1 MTQDR
6 AGRQRDPGRRRRGC
20 GCVVWPLVAVL
31 VVAGLIG
38 LDRWSVGRVE
48 TEVSG
53 RVRTQMGL
61 AEDPGVTIHGFPF
74 LTQVV
79 TNHFERVDLQG
90 RGLPAGTQEQPLTVD
105 RMDLELTG
113 VRTADSFRKVS
124 ADQLTGMA
132 RVTWAELTYRAGVP
146 ISEEVGGRVRVDITA
161 DLYGQQ
167 VPFVVSAKPVLDVP
181 TQQVRLAEP
190 RLIVASYQVPDMVV
204 QRIADE
210 SVPPFPLEL
219 PMGIRA
225 SGLETGP
232 DGLQLGLTGANVALV
247 G

>member
-1 MTQDR
+1 MT
-6 AGRQRDPGRRRRGC
+6 RRG
-20 GCVVWPLVAVL
+20 GVVLPVIVL
-31 VVAGLIG
+31 LLLAGLIG
-38 LDRWSVGRVE
+38 LDRWAVGRVE

-61 AEDPGVTIHGFPF
+61 TEDPGVTIHGFPF

-79 TNHFERVDLQG
+79 SNRFERVDLQG
-90 RGLPAGTQEQPLTVD
+90 RGLAAGTQEQPLTVD
-105 RMDLELTG
+105 RMELELTG
-113 VRTADSFRKVS
+113 VRTAETFRKVS
-124 ADQLTGMA
+124 ADQLTGKA
-132 RVTWAELTYRAGVP
+132 YVTWAELTYRAGVP
-146 ISEEVGGRVRVDITA
+146 ISEEEGGRVRVDITA

-181 TQQVRLAEP
+181 TQQIRLAEP
-190 RLIVASYQVPDMVV
+190 RVIVASYQVPDAVV

-225 SGLETGP
+225 SSLQTGP
-232 DGLQLGLTGANVALV
+232 EDLQLGLVGTNVALV